1 MKFYDHRHI
10 NGLDLRR
17 LLAPKP
23 IRPSR
28 RLDPVYETLAFLAVL
43 AAIIALFGVMQ

>member
-1 MKFYDHRHI
+1 MRYYDHRHM
-10 NGLDLRR
+10 NGIDARK
-17 LLAPKP
+17 LLARKPK
-23 IRPSR
+23 RPSR